1 MESTRLTTPAKVEVI
16 ADYERI
22 GELTGHTTR
31 AIVVDPNLA
40 HPIMYWG
47 WMVAHSWEL
56 DYNEILPPWI
66 DPDEQ
71 DYLIVVGNDQ
81 LDHVGLRTFA
91 HNRPVVATTDRYD
104 LRPSGRT
111 GAGGVTV
118 DVEINALATADSA

>member
-1 MESTRLTTPAKVEVI
+1 
-16 ADYERI
+16 
-22 GELTGHTTR
+22 
-31 AIVVDPNLA
+31 
-40 HPIMYWG
+40 
-47 WMVAHSWEL
+47 MVAHSWEL

-91 HNRPVVATTDRYD
+91 HNRPVVATTDRYTIFD
-104 LRPSGRT
+104 LRGEREP
-111 GAGGVTV
+111 AVTV